1 MPNTLPPV
9 IEFPSLKQPEAW
21 NEPVLFGELETPPIQ
36 ANWLPGTL
44 GQFAA
49 AMAESTETPE
59 ALSVMTVLGV
69 ISVVAAK
76 RFVVCPMEGWQE
88 PVNIYTLIALP
99 PANHKSLVL
108 KHATQPLKDWERQ
121 QRMQL
126 EPEIKQRVSERKTQE
141 KIIDGLRANAAKIKN
156 PQEQQALIQA
166 ISTKEATLPTVP
178 VAPELFTSDAT
189 PESLAALI
197 NEQGGRFA
205 IFSDEGGILETLAG
219 LYNNGA
225 ANVDILLKGIDG
237 GEVRIRRKDRSV
249 ALNPFLT
256 IVLTVQPTVIQ
267 SMSEKRAYL
276 GNGALERFL
285 YVLPKSNLGYRTH
298 NKPPIPSELYT
309 AYHRS
314 IYQLLDEFASCK
326 AGDVYQLTLQ
336 QSAAR
341 SWRDFQLTT
350 ESELRPEGRLAN
362 CQGWGGKIS
371 GFALRIAGLLH
382 IAEYGSRSL
391 MILESTMK
399 NALAIAAALKQHAL
413 AAFGLMGV
421 DQATEDAIVIYRW
434 VKLCNKLTLTQSELV
449 LAMRN
454 RKLGK
459 SERLTKALQVL
470 QERYI
475 ISEPRK
481 LTTRKPTTVYMV
493 NPRIFAVEER

>member
-1 MPNTLPPV
+1 MSDALPPI
-9 IEFPSLKQPEAW
+9 IELPSLKQPEAW

-36 ANWLPGTL
+36 ADWLPGVL

-49 AMAESTETPE
+49 AMAESTETLE

-69 ISVVAAK
+69 ISVAAAK
-76 RFVVCPMEGWQE
+76 RFIVCPTEGWQE

-108 KHATQPLKDWERQ
+108 KHATHPLMDWEKQ

-126 EPEIKQRVSERKTQE
+126 EPEIKRQASERKTQE
-141 KIIDGLRANAAKIKN
+141 KIIDGLRANAAKVKN

-166 ISTKEATLPTVP
+166 ISAKETTLPVIP

-189 PESLAALI
+189 PESLAALVH
-197 NEQGGRFA
+197 EQGGRFA

-256 IVLTVQPTVIQ
+256 IVLTVQPAVIQ
-267 SMSEKRAYL
+267 SMGEKRAYL

-298 NKPPIPSELYT
+298 NKSPISTELYA

-314 IYQLLDEFASCK
+314 IYQLLEECASCK
-326 AGDVYQLTLQ
+326 AEDVYQLTLQ
-336 QSAAR
+336 PSAYHA
-341 SWRDFQLTT
+341 WRDFQLTT
-350 ESELRPEGRLAN
+350 EAELRPEGKLAN

-382 IAEYGSRSL
+382 IAEYGSGSL
-391 MILESTMK
+391 MILESTIR
-399 NALAIAAALKQHAL
+399 NALAIAMALKEHAL

-421 DQATEDAIVIYRW
+421 DQATEDAQVIFHW
-434 VKLCNKLTLTQSELV
+434 IMSANKHQFTQSELL

-454 RKLGK
+454 RRLGK
-459 SERLTKALQVL
+459 AERLAKALQIL

-475 ISEPRK
+475 VSEPKK
-481 LTTRKPTTVYMV
+481 LMTRKPTVVYMI
-493 NPRIFAVEER
+493 NPRIFRVEG